1 MSSCCISLCLLVLL
15 GAVFATAKPLNFIP
29 TNLRRTH
36 ESIADELGLKL
47 PEIGGEHLF
56 SPIIRGLNT
65 SCQLQRKALSKKF
78 NSKELQTT
86 RPAPT
91 RTLLISSDLVYP
103 FITTRSLHPDCPQK
117 HASGVQLMKT
127 TLEVYMQIFSQA
139 SSLLDQV
146 DESKRSSLRTDLII
160 LQEKMKKLQE
170 HLNHV
175 NHDREHAFSRLNEIK
190 PNYSTTQTGWVCS
203 RSFSLGKEGVSQCR
217 GAWPCEAM
225 SCEETRDEPLVQKR
239 ALAEFLE
246 VYQAASVT
254 LHHARADCAA

>member
-65 SCQLQRKALSKKF
+65 SC
-78 NSKELQTT
+78 
-86 RPAPT
+86 
-91 RTLLISSDLVYP
+91 
-103 FITTRSLHPDCPQK
+103 QK

-190 PNYSTTQTGWVCS
+190 VTSSSPSKAPGSLV
-203 RSFSLGKEGVSQCR
+203 FS
-217 GAWPCEAM
+217 
-225 SCEETRDEPLVQKR
+225 
-239 ALAEFLE
+239 
-246 VYQAASVT
+246 
-254 LHHARADCAA
+254 HHCKPYCLLLRKL